1 VIIYFYLIAKEIIMS
16 TIFNF
21 YGIISFIL
29 LLLIFGIIWQRQAVF
44 TIIDLFK
51 VLSEEKEW
59 ISELKTPEDLL
70 DYIIAHPRDV
80 SLVAYQI
87 NSSDQEIDYNS
98 DIKRPLASTIKIL
111 ILAEYAR
118 QVEKGILS
126 PDELV
131 NLDNIDIFYL
141 PRTDSEAHPT
151 ALMEL
156 TKKKY
161 INTANQI
168 ELRHVIWTMI
178 RYSDNA
184 ATDYLIRR
192 LGRNNLEDLI
202 VKLNIKNQ
210 DVPLPIIGQIL
221 TWSNHTCFDTYAERL
236 KKYQAMSRPAYADQ
250 VYDLT
255 EIWLHDEEFRAKQ
268 IKHITSNKWLEFKEQ
283 QAMAEALNCKGT
295 TSGYAQIMERIYRG
309 LLISPTAD
317 KIMREYLEWPMEF
330 SRNREQL
337 DTFGAKGG
345 SLAGILTEAWYMK
358 PQTSTSAIGALF
370 FENIAAGVWF
380 KMLQSYIQQDF
391 LYKLLTDDKFFDIVR
406 ERLLEGSRE
415 M

>member
-1 VIIYFYLIAKEIIMS
+1 MS
-16 TIFNF
+16 IIFNY
-21 YGIISFIL
+21 YGIISFVL
-29 LLLIFGIIWQRQAVF
+29 LLLVFGIIWQRQALF
-44 TIIDLFK
+44 TVIDLFK

-59 ISELKTPEDLL
+59 ISELKTPEDFL

-80 SLVAYQI
+80 SLVAYELS
-87 NSSDQEIDYNS
+87 SSDQEIDYNS
-98 DIKRPLASTIKIL
+98 DLKRPLGSTIKIL

-131 NLDNIDIFYL
+131 NLDNIDIYYL
-141 PRTDSEAHPT
+141 PRTDGEAHPS
-151 ALMEL
+151 ALTEL
-156 TKKKY
+156 RKKQY

-168 ELRHVIWTMI
+168 KLRHVIWTII

-184 ATDYLIRR
+184 ATDYLIGR
-192 LGRNNLEDLI
+192 LGRENLEHLI
-202 VKLNIKNQ
+202 VSLNIKNQ

-221 TWSNHTCFDTYAERL
+221 TWSNYTCEDSYGERL
-236 KKYQAMSRPAYADQ
+236 NKYQAMSQPAYADE
-250 VYDLT
+250 VYRLT
-255 EIWLHDEEFRAKQ
+255 EIWLYDEEFRDKQ
-268 IKHITSNKWLEFKEQ
+268 IKHITSNQWLEFKEQ
-283 QAMAEALNCKGT
+283 QAMAEALNCQGT

-330 SRNREQL
+330 SRNQEQL

-358 PQTSTSAIGALF
+358 PQTSTSARVGALF
-370 FENIAAGVWF
+370 FVNIPAGVWF
-380 KMLQSYIQQDF
+380 KILQSYIQQDF
-391 LYKLLTDDKFFDIVR
+391 LYKLLTDDKFFDVVR
-406 ERLLEGSRE
+406 ERLLEGSRK